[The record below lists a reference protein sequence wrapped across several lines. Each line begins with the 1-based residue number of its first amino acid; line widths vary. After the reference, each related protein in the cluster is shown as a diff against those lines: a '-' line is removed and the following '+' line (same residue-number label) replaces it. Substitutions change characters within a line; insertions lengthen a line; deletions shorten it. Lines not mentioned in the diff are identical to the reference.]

1 MRIEYLDSQLSMT
14 KFRQRLPYNYY
25 FLAALVLA
33 FSALM
38 LFMVVS
44 LGQETDKH
52 AVKSVYHF
60 EDAQN
65 KYTIDT
71 IDQIESKQWLK
82 NDNQH
87 FGLTKSS
94 QWLKVDLAKTQNKQ
108 LLEIDYAMLDSV
120 KIWFRSKKEDISGA
134 ANEQYFII
142 EHYDLGDS
150 LNFSQ
155 RPIIH
160 DKFLVPLPSD
170 AADVQLLLRVQSDGP
185 LKAPLQLWSKQDY
198 VVYTASHRLFMG
210 LFFGYMLAMGLMNL
224 FLFIT
229 TRSVLF
235 ITYAGYVFSFGM
247 LIAAI
252 HGLGYR
258 FIWSESPWL
267 QERTTAVFAFMM
279 MSFVLM
285 FSSQILQLKISSP
298 NYHRIFRGF
307 SLIYILC
314 VLASLVVPYAIMIK
328 LLLVLLLFT
337 IPVILI
343 VSISLVLKGSAIA
356 KFFSAAWSVLLLSG
370 LTAAADNFHWINLSI
385 DSSYLLM
392 VGATTETLLLALAI
406 ATSYSIQRLETKKAH
421 GDSAQNELLA
431 MQAQDEVIALQKQA
445 QTDLEQEVTARTQEF
460 EKALAGLSKVNDELQ
475 GMSQT
480 DKLTGLYNRRFFEE
494 HFVIEAARSRREK
507 QPLAIAL
514 LDIDYFK
521 NINDSY
527 GHQCGDD
534 CLIAF
539 ANTLKAVI
547 KRPGDLLSRYGGEEF
562 VVLLPNTNVDGA
574 KNVLEQ
580 FRSAIEHLQVETQGH
595 HIKFTVSAGVTSHVV
610 TDEQD
615 SVKMLT
621 LADKLLYLA
630 KNAGRNC
637 VVSSQSIPANSQASN
652 KTSGSR

>member
-44 LGQETDKH
+44 LGQETDNH

-94 QWLKVDLAKTQNKQ
+94 QWLKVDLAKTQNNQ

-120 KIWFRSKKEDISGA
+120 KIWFRSKKEDTSGA
-134 ANEQYFII
+134 PNEQYFII
-142 EHYDLGDS
+142 KHYDLGDS

-210 LFFGYMLAMGLMNL
+210 LFFGYMLAMGLINL

-421 GDSAQNELLA
+421 EDSAQNELLA

>member
-1 MRIEYLDSQLSMT
+1 MRIEYLDSQLAMT
-14 KFRQRLPYNYY
+14 KFRQRLSYNYY
-25 FLAALVLA
+25 VLAALVLA

-44 LGQETDKH
+44 LGQDIDKH
-52 AVKSVYHF
+52 ALEPVYHF
-60 EDAQN
+60 EDVQN
-65 KYTIDT
+65 KQTIDT

-82 NDNQH
+82 NDNQN

-94 QWLKVDLAKTQNKQ
+94 QWLKVDLAKTQNNQ

-120 KIWFRSKKEDISGA
+120 KVWFRSKKEGISGV
-134 ANEQYFII
+134 ANEQYYII

-150 LNFSQ
+150 LNFNQ

-160 DKFLVPLPSD
+160 DKFLVPLPND

-185 LKAPLQLWSKQDY
+185 LKAPLKLWSKQDY

-210 LFFGYMLAMGLMNL
+210 LFFGYMLAMGLINL

-267 QERTTAVFAFMM
+267 QERTTVVFAFMM
-279 MSFVLM
+279 IGFVIV
-285 FSSQILQLKISSP
+285 FSSQILQLKTSSP
-298 NYHRIFRGF
+298 NYHKIFRGF
-307 SLIYILC
+307 SIIYMLC
-314 VLASLVVPYAIMIK
+314 VLASLIVPYAIMIK
-328 LLLVLLLFT
+328 LLLILLLFT

-356 KFFSAAWSVLLLSG
+356 KFFSAAWGVLLLSG
-370 LTAAADNFHWINLSI
+370 LTAAADNFHWVNLSI

-406 ATSYSIQRLETKKAH
+406 ATSYSVQRLETKKAH
-421 GDSAQNELLA
+421 QDSAQNEILA

-445 QTDLEQEVTARTQEF
+445 QRDLEQEVTARTQEF
-460 EKALAGLSKVNDELQ
+460 EKALAGLSKVHDELQ
-475 GMSQT
+475 GMSKT
-480 DKLTGLYNRRFFEE
+480 DKLTGLSNRRFFEE
-494 HFVIEAARSRREK
+494 QFVIEAARSRREK

-514 LDIDYFK
+514 LDIDHFK
-521 NINDSY
+521 KINDNF

-580 FRSAIEHLQVETQGH
+580 FRSAIENLQVDTQGH
-595 HIKFTVSAGVTSHVV
+595 QIKFTVSAGVTSHVV

-615 SVKMLT
+615 SEKMVT

-630 KNAGRNC
+630 KGAGRNC
-637 VVSSQSIPANSQASN
+637 VVSSQGLSANSQTRN
-652 KTSGSR
+652 KKSGSC